1 MERQAVLSDEYYNVE
16 KDEIDQ
22 YGKGEGELWAL
33 VSLPPISLE

>member
-1 MERQAVLSDEYYNVE
+1 MERQAVLSDNVE